1 MSRLLVWCFV
11 LTLSAC
17 VAKPPQSD
25 KSWRLIGKL
34 SVRSESESLILGIDW
49 RHTTDGN
56 EIVLNGPLGL
66 KVAEISTQG
75 DKALFNMGDQI
86 YLLDEFEAPGI
97 SSNTQIR
104 VPWLKLA
111 GWVRSES
118 VAIIDEYPWRF
129 EIIEMSAQGPVSMRL
144 KHPELSFRLKV
155 NRWDIQ

>member
-1 MSRLLVWCFV
+1 M

-17 VAKPPQSD
+17 VTKSPQSD
-25 KSWRLIGKL
+25 ESWRLIGKL
-34 SVRSESESLILGIDW
+34 SVRSESENLILGIDW
-49 RHTTDGN
+49 RHMTDGN
-56 EIVLNGPLGL
+56 EIILNGPLGL

-75 DKALFNMGDQI
+75 DKVLFNMGDQI
-86 YLLDEFEAPGI
+86 YLLDEFGEPEI

-118 VAIIDEYPWRF
+118 VVIIDEYPWRF
-129 EIIEMSAQGPVSMRL
+129 EVIEMSAQGPIRMRL
-144 KHPELSFRLKV
+144 KHPGLSLRLKV

>member
-1 MSRLLVWCFV
+1 MSRLLVWCFM

-17 VAKPPQSD
+17 VTKSPQSD
-25 KSWRLIGKL
+25 ERWRLIGKL
-34 SVRSESESLILGIDW
+34 SVRSESE
-49 RHTTDGN
+49 N
-56 EIVLNGPLGL
+56 L

-75 DKALFNMGDQI
+75 DKVLVKMGDQI
-86 YLLDEFEAPGI
+86 YSLDEFEAPEI
-97 SSNTQIR
+97 SLNTQIR

-129 EIIEMSAQGPVSMRL
+129 EIIEMSAQGPISMRL
-144 KHPELSFRLKV
+144 KHPGLSLRLKV